1 MGRLAIF
8 CLLVTTSVVPR
19 AAFAADDDTPSTL
32 SPRATKERAADGDS
46 AAPPRPVAAPSPAS
60 ATPRRTPTKFDLVMR
75 KIKPELAMRLNRTK
89 EMRTTGQ
96 LLVGFGSAALLAS
109 TVVWTVLEV
118 APPKMDASTIDP
130 KFGLRVGGIVTLAVG
145 GLFAVPGAIVW
156 AIGDRRYRRA
166 ELEVKQVVDNLD
178 KQVDQPPVEKP
189 PEMVPIEP
197 IPSDRPLYQ

>member
-1 MGRLAIF
+1 MGRLFIF
-8 CLLVTTSVVPR
+8 CLLALTSLRPR
-19 AAFAADDDTPSTL
+19 LAFAEDDTPSTL
-32 SPRATKERAADGDS
+32 SPRATKERVDDTDPNATT
-46 AAPPRPVAAPSPAS
+46 PAPSAGP
-60 ATPRRTPTKFDLVMR
+60 TVTPPRRTPTKLELVMR
-75 KIKPELAMRLNRTK
+75 KIKPELALRLNRSK

-96 LLVGFGSAALLAS
+96 LLVGFGSAALVAS

-156 AIGDRRYRRA
+156 AIGDRRYRQA
-166 ELEVKQVVDNLD
+166 ELEVKQVIDNLD